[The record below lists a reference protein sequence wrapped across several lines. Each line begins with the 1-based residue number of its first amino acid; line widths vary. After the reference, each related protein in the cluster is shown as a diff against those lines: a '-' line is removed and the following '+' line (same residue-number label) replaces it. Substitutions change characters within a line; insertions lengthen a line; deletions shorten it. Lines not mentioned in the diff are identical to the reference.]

1 MDEYIPLVLR
11 MVTGED
17 VISDAIFINEA
28 GNKKYILNNP
38 LKIVY
43 MPITKGT
50 HLSISLMQW
59 MFSRI
64 SDNQNFEVDERN
76 VLMITEPTESL
87 TDYYYK
93 TVEYFDQV
101 QEEKK
106 KSSNSTEAELYKE
119 AAMSDDE
126 EELLD
131 SDEFNEVQEY
141 LAKLS
146 KNDKGT
152 LH

>member
-76 VLMITEPTESL
+76 VMMITEPTESL

-106 KSSNSTEAELYKE
+106 KSSKSTEAELYKE

-126 EELLD
+126 ELLD
-131 SDEFNEVQEY
+131 SDEMNEIQDY
-141 LAKLS
+141 LSELS
-146 KNDKGT
+146 KKNKGT